1 MKISY
6 NWLKQYV
13 EFDWSTAQL
22 AERLTMCGIEV
33 EGIEPIG
40 ANFDKIVVAQIL
52 SSDKHPNA
60 DRLSVCRVTDGAT
73 ERQIVCGAK
82 NYKVGDKV
90 PLALPGAVLPGDFK
104 IKVGKLR
111 GVESQGMMCS
121 EKELGIAEDAEGL
134 LILDPATRLGAPIN
148 EVLGGGDTV
157 YDLEITPNRPDLL
170 SIIGIAREVSALTGN
185 PVKLPAVSFAEDG
198 EPVETLAKVRV
209 EDTGL
214 CPRYTA
220 RVVRGVK
227 IGPSPAWLKTLL
239 EKLGI
244 RSINNVVDVTNFVL
258 LESGHPLHA
267 FDYNLLAGHE
277 IVVRRAQPG
286 EHLMTLDDKDRALD
300 GQMLVIADAQKGVA
314 LAGIM
319 GGRQSEINDGT
330 ADVLLESAYF
340 LPVNIRSTS
349 KRAGLSSESSYRF
362 ERGADVGVCDWASR
376 RAIALIQQLAGGKV
390 SRGVIDTLAK
400 PVEPRRIACRF
411 SRVNQLIGV
420 EVPADAVKRALTN
433 LGLAIVSESADRIEV
448 AVPTFRVDLQREVD
462 LIEEVG
468 RIHGLDKIPSVASRA
483 EPATSKADIAY
494 DRLRLV
500 RQILNGAGYEEAV
513 NQTLAA
519 PLTAALTPLPAE
531 LALVKL
537 QNPLNEDLSILRP
550 SLLPGL
556 LQNLRTNV
564 ARQTLDARLFEIGR
578 VFAAR
583 DGKPQERRSLALAAT
598 GARTPNAWESVAL
611 GAKADYYDLK
621 GAVEALLARLK
632 VPAVEFVPQPAA
644 GRVFAQSTLVK
655 AGGKILGE
663 IGMLQEKL
671 GREFDLRDPVALA
684 ELDLDETLAAARWT
698 KAYRPLPQCPSVQR
712 DVALIVDAA
721 VTHEQVMAV
730 FSRSRKNLV
739 ESVKLFD
746 IFSGKTIPSGK
757 KSMAYSLTYR
767 APDRT
772 LTDVEVNKA
781 HDEIVA
787 RLKTELQCE
796 VRAE

>member
-6 NWLKQYV
+6 NWLKDYV
-13 EFDWSTAQL
+13 EFDWSPQQL
-22 AERLTMCGIEV
+22 ADRLTMCGIEV
-33 EGIEPIG
+33 EGIEKVG
-40 ANFDKIVVAQIL
+40 ASFDHIVVAQVL
-52 SSDKHPNA
+52 SVDKHPNA
-60 DRLSVCRVTDGAT
+60 DRLTVCRVTDGAT

-82 NYKVGDKV
+82 NHKAGDKV

-121 EKELGIAEDAEGL
+121 EKELGIAGDAEGL
-134 LILDPATRLGAPIN
+134 LILDPATRLGAPIG

-185 PVKLPAVSFAEDG
+185 PIKLPAVSFAEEG

-209 EDTGL
+209 EAAEL

-227 IGPSPAWLKTLL
+227 IGPSPAWLKTPL

-267 FDYNLLAGHE
+267 FDYNLVAGHE
-277 IVVRRAQPG
+277 IVVRCARAG
-286 EHLMTLDDKDRALD
+286 EHLTTLDDKERALD
-300 GQMLVIADAQKGVA
+300 EQMLVIADAQKGVA

-330 ADVLLESAYF
+330 VDVLLESAYF
-340 LPVNIRSTS
+340 LPTNIRKTS
-349 KRAGLSSESSYRF
+349 KRTGLSTESSYRF
-362 ERGADVGVCDWASR
+362 ERGADIGVCDWASR

-390 SRGVIDTLAK
+390 ARGVIDTLAK
-400 PVEPRRIACRF
+400 AIELRRIACRF
-411 SRVNQLIGV
+411 SRVNQLIGT

-433 LGLAIVSESADRIEV
+433 LGLSIASESADQIEV
-448 AVPTFRVDLQREVD
+448 SVPSFRVDLQREVD

-468 RIHGLDKIPSVASRA
+468 RIYGLDKIPSVVSRA
-483 EPATSKADIAY
+483 EPANSRFDIAY
-494 DRLRLV
+494 DRLALV
-500 RQILNGAGYEEAV
+500 RQVLTGVGYEEAV
-513 NQTLAA
+513 NQTPTSPA
-519 PLTAALTPLPAE
+519 TAALTPLPAE
-531 LALVKL
+531 LTLVKL

-556 LQNLRTNV
+556 LANLRTNV
-564 ARQTLDARLFEIGR
+564 ARQTLDVRLFEIGR
-578 VFAAR
+578 TFAAR
-583 DGKPQERRSLALAAT
+583 GGKPQECRSLALAAT
-598 GARTPNAWESVAL
+598 GGRAPNAWEAGVLS
-611 GAKADYYDLK
+611 AKADYYDLK

-632 VPAVEFVPQPAA
+632 VAAVEFVPQQASA
-644 GRVFAQSTLVK
+644 GVFAQSALIK
-655 AGGKILGE
+655 GGGKVLGE
-663 IGMLQEKL
+663 IGVLQEKL
-671 GREFDLRDPVALA
+671 GKEFDLRDAVALA
-684 ELDLDETLAAARWT
+684 ELDLDEVLAAARWT
-698 KAYRPLPQCPSVQR
+698 KAYRPLPQYPSVQR

-721 VTHEQVMAV
+721 VTHEQVMAI

-739 ESVKLFD
+739 ESVRLFD
-746 IFSGKTIPSGK
+746 IFAGKTIPAGK

-767 APDRT
+767 ASDRT
-772 LTDVEVNKA
+772 LTDAEVNKT

-787 RLKTELQCE
+787 KLKTELQCE